1 MYNEGEFM
9 YKLYFCDINLITD
22 DEFEREMKAL
32 PLLRRREILRKK
44 IVEQQKLSLA
54 GDVLAKR
61 AILELSNGRETPM
74 FAKGEN
80 GKPYCINYPYHFNI
94 SHSKQYTV
102 VAVSD
107 RPIGVD
113 IEVIRPFSASASA
126 KYLTEDE
133 KNYIVLDDI
142 PENRNQR
149 FYKLWCAK
157 EAYLKLIGTGL
168 KGGIKTLSITPKDN
182 KFYNN
187 QNVTIKY
194 SNELPDC
201 ITCVVYE
208 NK

>member
-1 MYNEGEFM
+1 M

-22 DEFEREMKAL
+22 EEFEREMKAL
-32 PLLRRREILRKK
+32 PILRRREILRKAD
-44 IVEQQKLSLA
+44 VDQRKLSLA

-61 AILELSNGRETPM
+61 AILELSGGRETPI

-94 SHSKQYTV
+94 SHSKKYTV

-107 RPIGVD
+107 KPIGVD
-113 IEVIRPFSASASA
+113 IEVIRPFSASAAA
-126 KYLTEDE
+126 KYLTEEE

-142 PENRNQR
+142 PEKRNER
-149 FYKLWCAK
+149 FFKLWCAK

-168 KGGIKTLSITPKDN
+168 KGGIKTLSLIPHN
-182 KFYNN
+182 GRLENN
-187 QNVTIKY
+187 QGITIKY

-201 ITCVVYE
+201 ITCVAF
-208 NK
+208 K